1 VRSIDVAL
9 GERSYAITL
18 GSGILTLRSWWQA
31 VAREN
36 TIAIVSDQRV
46 APHYL
51 EQLSTVLRQLGR
63 RVVPVV
69 VAAGEPEKNWGTL
82 DAIHGALLGAGCDR
96 HTLIVA
102 LGGGVIGDLAGFAAA
117 TYQRG
122 VPFVQVPTTLLA
134 QVDSSIGGKTGINH
148 ALGKNMVG
156 AFYQPRAVLID
167 VATLATLP
175 ARELA
180 AGMAEVIKHAAVA
193 DESYLTRV
201 EKCLDQLLD
210 GDGELLI
217 DVIARSCE
225 IKAEVVAADERESGR
240 RAILNFG
247 HTFGHA
253 IEAGLG
259 YGTWLHGEAVACGM
273 VQGAHLSR
281 QVGSLA
287 AADVARLEALLDRCR
302 LPVRAPDLGIER
314 WLELMA
320 RDKKAAEGAPRFVLL
335 RGLGDAYV
343 EPVAAEIV
351 REVLLATASVP
362 VSAALRDRLEVAP

>member
-180 AGMAEVIKHAAVA
+180 AGMAEVIKHAAIA
-193 DESYLTRV
+193 DESYLTRGT
-201 EKCLDQLLD
+201 D
-210 GDGELLI
+210 
-217 DVIARSCE
+217 
-225 IKAEVVAADERESGR
+225 R
-240 RAILNFG
+240 RD
-247 HTFGHA
+247 
-253 IEAGLG
+253 
-259 YGTWLHGEAVACGM
+259 C
-273 VQGAHLSR
+273 
-281 QVGSLA
+281 
-287 AADVARLEALLDRCR
+287 ALL
-302 LPVRAPDLGIER
+302 
-314 WLELMA
+314 
-320 RDKKAAEGAPRFVLL
+320 RDQGRS
-335 RGLGDAYV
+335 R
-343 EPVAAEIV
+343 
-351 REVLLATASVP
+351 R
-362 VSAALRDRLEVAP
+362 R